1 MPCRTQHSRSQG
13 GPRGTP
19 PAPGSRV
26 EGQTVQCITG
36 VGGSCRGA
44 LALPRFLSRTDWH
57 LHLGH
62 AYTQRGLTAAFTRA
76 RSRPSHIRT
85 RVFMSPTL
93 FRSQPDAHV
102 CVRAGKSPTA
112 THPQACVIVA
122 GTIPGAQTSL
132 CPPTNIPTQT
142 PCGITQVPPA
152 PTTTDGPW
160 HPGASSP
167 VQPGHFPPNSP
178 GPWAAGPARQRW
190 TGAGTGSGCGLPA
203 SPASGS
209 SRCPSPLSWHLLGPG
224 RGGMSPRLARQS
236 HPQCRPLPKK
246 R

>member
-1 MPCRTQHSRSQG
+1 MPSPASCLGQTGTSIWVTRTHRGGSLLPSHVHGADSVTYVHAYLCRPHSSAHNQMHTCVYMQANHPLPHTPRRVSSLRAPSQG
-13 GPRGTP
+13 HRLP
-19 PAPGSRV
+19 
-26 EGQTVQCITG
+26 C
-36 VGGSCRGA
+36 
-44 LALPRFLSRTDWH
+44 ALPQIYLLRRHVGSPRF
-57 LHLGH
+57 
-62 AYTQRGLTAAFTRA
+62 
-76 RSRPSHIRT
+76 P
-85 RVFMSPTL
+85 P
-93 FRSQPDAHV
+93 P
-102 CVRAGKSPTA
+102 PTA
-112 THPQACVIVA
+112 
-122 GTIPGAQTSL
+122 
-132 CPPTNIPTQT
+132 
-142 PCGITQVPPA
+142 
-152 PTTTDGPW
+152 TDGPW

-209 SRCPSPLSWHLLGPG
+209 SRCPSPLSWRLLGPG